1 MPRSSAART
10 GAGRRAQTRR
20 DAAGLVTAA
29 INHNCLAAV
38 GSCDR
43 CGRWA
48 CSSLRANRLCRRL
61 MRIQLMRIVA
71 AVVLIAAFAVPS
83 LARAHDG
90 HAHHGPG
97 AAQATPAAPD
107 MTRTRHARAERT
119 VASRVA
125 VTVALSTARNSAT
138 GAAGVVTACG
148 GSCCGD
154 AAGMACCGA
163 ALAPEPFCI
172 PLLHVSASL
181 AIPRAPPLP
190 GLPPEALPK
199 PPKSI
204 A

>member
-1 MPRSSAART
+1 MCAM
-10 GAGRRAQTRR
+10 
-20 DAAGLVTAA
+20 GLQQ
-29 INHNCLAAV
+29 
-38 GSCDR
+38 
-43 CGRWA
+43 
-48 CSSLRANRLCRRL
+48 RL
-61 MRIQLMRIVA
+61 MHIQFMRIVA
-71 AVVLIAAFAVPS
+71 AVVLIAAVAVPS

-107 MTRTRHARAERT
+107 VRAHKQAAT
-119 VASRVA
+119 VASGIA
-125 VTVALSTARNSAT
+125 VTVVLSTARNSAT
-138 GAAGVVTACG
+138 GAAGVLTACG
-148 GSCCGD
+148 GNCCGD

-172 PLLHVSASL
+172 PLLHVSTSL

>member
-1 MPRSSAART
+1 MGLQQLARQH
-10 GAGRRAQTRR
+10 RMHIR
-20 DAAGLVTAA
+20 
-29 INHNCLAAV
+29 
-38 GSCDR
+38 
-43 CGRWA
+43 
-48 CSSLRANRLCRRL
+48 
-61 MRIQLMRIVA
+61 LMRIVA
-71 AVVLIAAFAVPS
+71 AVVLIAVFAVPS

-107 MTRTRHARAERT
+107 VHAHKDMHANKDMRGHEHVAT
-119 VASRVA
+119 AASRLA
-125 VTVALSTARNSAT
+125 VTVVLSTARNSAT
-138 GAAGVVTACG
+138 GVAGVLTACG

-154 AAGMACCGA
+154 GAGMACCGA

-181 AIPRAPPLP
+181 TIPRAPPLP

>member
-1 MPRSSAART
+1 MGLQQLARQQRV
-10 GAGRRAQTRR
+10 RR
-20 DAAGLVTAA
+20 
-29 INHNCLAAV
+29 
-38 GSCDR
+38 
-43 CGRWA
+43 
-48 CSSLRANRLCRRL
+48 
-61 MRIQLMRIVA
+61 QLIRVVA

-90 HAHHGPG
+90 RAHHGPG
-97 AAQATPAAPD
+97 AAQATPASPG
-107 MTRTRHARAERT
+107 MHAHKVMHAHKDIRAHEQVAT

-138 GAAGVVTACG
+138 GAAGVLTACG
-148 GSCCGD
+148 GKCCGD

-172 PLLHVSASL
+172 PPLHVSASL

-190 GLPPEALPK
+190 GIPPEALPK

>member
-1 MPRSSAART
+1 M
-10 GAGRRAQTRR
+10 
-20 DAAGLVTAA
+20 GLQQ
-29 INHNCLAAV
+29 
-38 GSCDR
+38 
-43 CGRWA
+43 
-48 CSSLRANRLCRRL
+48 RL
-61 MRIQLMRIVA
+61 MHIRLMRIVA

-97 AAQATPAAPD
+97 AAQAAPAAPD
-107 MTRTRHARAERT
+107 MHAHKDMHAHQQAAT

-138 GAAGVVTACG
+138 GTAGVLTACG